1 MLFGFFRK
9 KNKNVSEEVLEL
21 RKVCQETLSIK
32 DKNKDNG
39 EMKKINKI
47 IKELNIVAK
56 EGKSYIVIH
65 DFMTKNLRK
74 KLKEKGLKVK
84 YHCMEQSDDYYTI
97 SFR

>member
-9 KNKNVSEEVLEL
+9 KNKNVSKEVLEL
-21 RKVCQETLSIK
+21 RKVYQDALSIEY
-32 DKNKDNG
+32 KNKDND
-39 EMKKINKI
+39 ETNKI

-56 EGKSYIVIH
+56 EGKTYIEIH
-65 DFMTKNLRK
+65 DFMAKNLIR

-97 SFR
+97 SFM